1 MKTNGKE
8 KSLKITIFEKIQHFF
23 KIVQNLNCTYRG
35 LQKPKKG
42 EKALGW
48 VLMTMLS
55 HYSAF
60 LPLDMFIS

>member
-8 KSLKITIFEKIQHFF
+8 KSLKIPIFEKIQHFF

-35 LQKPKKG
+35 LQKPKEV

-48 VLMTMLS
+48 VLITMQS
-55 HYSAF
+55 HYNGF